1 MADFAALEAE
11 DEVEAVASTQQAVV
25 RALGMRPL
33 VQVLERG
40 SMQSSQPAAARAVD
54 AVVHSCPF
62 AIAAAMTEGA
72 VVPLVKMLSQGT
84 PYGKAAAASALC
96 SLSEDPEVCAAVIR
110 AGAVKNL
117 VLLMACGDLAGKLQS
132 VRTLLRLTVS
142 NPGAVSDAGAVP
154 VLILEV
160 QNGMAS
166 GTPQGVAANGALML
180 RKELAVCA
188 LLLLARKIQ
197 DHQAQALL
205 GKSGIPAL
213 AKIAGDKEVTED
225 ARSSAIAAL
234 WRLIDGSP
242 HHALTMARNKGLLAI
257 QLNLRSPVLKTKVA
271 ACLCV
276 GEIAVACD
284 IKDMEELA
292 PMVLNLLSEAA
303 GSEGV
308 AEAALTIQR
317 ADQAEAGRE
326 AAAGA
331 LHVLIEQNADNA
343 SRAVGAG
350 ALLELAE
357 LMGKG
362 GTAASRIEAA
372 TAVHSIAYIGGP
384 ATRLKAV
391 QAGVLHPVLEMVE
404 QSGASDAI
412 MLLANTPG
420 ERKRV
425 QALAPPISAM
435 PVWDSEAAQA
445 DVLEAYKVLQARGW
459 APGCCGAGGRR
470 PAPMVLNLLS
480 EAAGSEGVAE
490 AALTIQRAVSRGTK
504 ASDPRVQ
511 IHVRGQ
517 CSTTASC
524 DVCGIQHRIT
534 MRGVGM
540 MGARI
545 SSQFGLCAV
554 WVAGNRFGL
563 PNWNVRTSVVI
574 GRMGVVAQA
583 GAKLLACLAV
593 EEENRLAIAVSRPKA
608 IDPIVKMTRRDAIM
622 PTQVESEDE
631 MSIVLEAQEWAC
643 VALGYLCQVPKLH
656 FLLLAAEVVPALV
669 DVARDVD
676 TATTN
681 ARLGALR
688 GLAGLST
695 RSLQWEERAV
705 GSVPVADEIQRSLM
719 QQGVLAMAMFVVDSS
734 PDMPLKIAAADICA
748 GLADLVQGMG
758 ADREREVLALKMP
771 LVNMKQTSPSQEA
784 RDAADKALGTLTA
797 LEGRLAR
804 SWVGNNFGQ
813 TVQPAPYAMGITAGA
828 GTEDMDQLD

>member
-1 MADFAALEAE
+1 
-11 DEVEAVASTQQAVV
+11 
-25 RALGMRPL
+25 
-33 VQVLERG
+33 
-40 SMQSSQPAAARAVD
+40 
-54 AVVHSCPF
+54 
-62 AIAAAMTEGA
+62 
-72 VVPLVKMLSQGT
+72 MLYT
-84 PYGKAAAASALC
+84 
-96 SLSEDPEVCAAVIR
+96 
-110 AGAVKNL
+110 
-117 VLLMACGDLAGKLQS
+117 
-132 VRTLLRLTVS
+132 
-142 NPGAVSDAGAVP
+142 
-154 VLILEV
+154 
-160 QNGMAS
+160 
-166 GTPQGVAANGALML
+166 
-180 RKELAVCA
+180 
-188 LLLLARKIQ
+188 
-197 DHQAQALL
+197 AQASDPRVQIHVR
-205 GKSGIPAL
+205 GQCSTTASCDVCGIQRTFAPAIPTL
-213 AKIAGDKEVTED
+213 IRLVAGRESYD
-225 ARSSAIAAL
+225 
-234 WRLIDGSP
+234 
-242 HHALTMARNKGLLAI
+242 ALTMPGLPP
-257 QLNLRSPVLKTKVA
+257 NLS
-271 ACLCV
+271 
-276 GEIAVACD
+276 
-284 IKDMEELA
+284 
-292 PMVLNLLSEAA
+292 
-303 GSEGV
+303 
-308 AEAALTIQR
+308 
-317 ADQAEAGRE
+317 DQAEAGRE

-425 QALAPPISAM
+425 Q
-435 PVWDSEAAQA
+435 VWDSEAAQA
-445 DVLEAYKVLQARGW
+445 DVLEAYK
-459 APGCCGAGGRR
+459 
-470 PAPMVLNLLS
+470 
-480 EAAGSEGVAE
+480 
-490 AALTIQRAVSRGTK
+490 
-504 ASDPRVQ
+504 
-511 IHVRGQ
+511 
-517 CSTTASC
+517 
-524 DVCGIQHRIT
+524 
-534 MRGVGM
+534 
-540 MGARI
+540 
-545 SSQFGLCAV
+545 
-554 WVAGNRFGL
+554 
-563 PNWNVRTSVVI
+563 
-574 GRMGVVAQA
+574 A